1 MAVIQLF
8 SGIHVDKWQTAVVAA
23 VVLGV
28 INLIIRPVIFLLMLP
43 ITMVT
48 LGLFSFIINAE
59 LFYLVSVFV
68 EGFVVDSFLWA
79 LIGSI
84 TFGVLN
90 FVLNLIFVSKST
102 KTARVNFNF
111 RGFKNEA
118 PKKYGDVIDV
128 ELEPEKKKELKS

>member
-1 MAVIQLF
+1 
-8 SGIHVDKWQTAVVAA
+8 
-23 VVLGV
+23 
-28 INLIIRPVIFLLMLP
+28 MLP